1 MELSLFS
8 VSESVLI
15 WLFCAALI
23 AGIVDAI
30 AGGGGLITVPSMMLA
45 GIPPLVVLG
54 TNRLQAVIGETTALI
69 TYWLNKEIKL
79 KGFGFGIL
87 TTAIGAVL
95 GSYSVSLFSKEVLQL
110 LLPVLMVC
118 ITFYSILSKRIKNN
132 VASEAK
138 ISNRRFMLICGLA
151 IGFYNGFFGPG
162 TGSIWMVA
170 FVILLGVT
178 IKQATIATKPLNL
191 MGNLVSLLFFIG
203 LGSVDYTLGLVMG
216 AGQILGSVVG
226 SKIVIHNGDK
236 VVRPVFIT
244 VTLLMTV
251 KLIVDSDHHMFVSET
266 MALISKL

>member
-1 MELSLFS
+1 MDLSLFS

-15 WLFCAALI
+15 WLFCAAFI

-45 GIPPLVVLG
+45 GVPPLVVLG

-79 KGFGFGIL
+79 KGFGLGIL

-110 LLPVLMVC
+110 LLPILMVC
-118 ITFYSILSKRIKNN
+118 ITFYSILSKRMKNN
-132 VASEAK
+132 LTSTAR
-138 ISNRRFMLICGLA
+138 ISNRHFMMICGLA

-178 IKQATIATKPLNL
+178 IKKATIATKPLNL
-191 MGNLVSLLFFIG
+191 VGNLVSLMFFIG
-203 LGSVDYTLGLVMG
+203 LGSVDFTLGLVMG
-216 AGQILGSVVG
+216 AGQILGSVIG
-226 SKIVIHNGDK
+226 SKIVIQNGDK

-244 VTLLMTV
+244 VTLFMTV
-251 KLIVDSDHHMFVSET
+251 KLLIESDQHIFVSET
-266 MALISKL
+266 VALISML